1 MAFFSGR
8 DGSLYADGVRVA
20 RVSDWSLSS
29 SVEAL
34 ETTDL
39 GMNERSYTP
48 GLKSASGT
56 CNVFY
61 HNDDPVPLLKRVV
74 QAGAATDADIVRL
87 SLRWGQKK
95 IDVDVLITQAG
106 LSCQVGSVMQAAISF
121 NVTGNYQDIEL

>member
-1 MAFFSGR
+1 M
-8 DGSLYADGVRVA
+8 RVA
-20 RVSDWSLSS
+20 RVSDWSISS

-61 HNDDPVPLLKRVV
+61 HDDDAAPLLSRVI
-74 QAGAATDADIVRL
+74 QTGAANDSDIVRL
-87 SLRWGQKK
+87 SLRWGKKK
-95 IDVDVLITQAG
+95 IDVDALITQAG
-106 LSCQVGSVMQAAISF
+106 LSCQ
-121 NVTGNYQDIEL
+121 D

>member
-74 QAGAATDADIVRL
+74 QAGAATDTDIVRL
-87 SLRWGQKK
+87 SLRWGKKK
-95 IDVDVLITQAG
+95 IDVDALITQAG

>member
-95 IDVDVLITQAG
+95 IDVDALITQAG